1 MDDCLFKPISLT
13 LLSQRIT
20 TLEPLYPCSQVFNVE
35 CLYSLSGHN
44 TAQTQRL
51 LEELIRSNRQD
62 LEALLEIP
70 DNGELQTF
78 GDIAHRIKGAARIVG
93 ANTLITQ
100 CEALEQANRANL
112 TQARN
117 RVQGAMQELEQ
128 ALTRQLEKLANN
140 T

>member
-1 MDDCLFKPISLT
+1 MNASIH
-13 LLSQRIT
+13 
-20 TLEPLYPCSQVFNVE
+20 
-35 CLYSLSGHN
+35 GHN

-62 LEALLEIP
+62 LKALLEIP

-112 TQARN
+112 TQARH
-117 RVQGAMQELEQ
+117 RVQGALQELEQ